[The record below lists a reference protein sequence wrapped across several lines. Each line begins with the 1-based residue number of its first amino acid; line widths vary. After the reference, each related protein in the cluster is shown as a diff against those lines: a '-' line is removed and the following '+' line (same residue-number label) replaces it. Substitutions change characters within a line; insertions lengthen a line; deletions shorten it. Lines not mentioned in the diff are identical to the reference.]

1 MQRVCAVMDPRAAV
15 AATRTDEGA
24 LRAVSSVGWP
34 SAEPAAEELA
44 EAPLWAD
51 VDRREGVVQR
61 TGGTLAGRDFR
72 QLLATRIAYR
82 GETLGLLA
90 VLDKESRA
98 AGEPSFTD
106 EESRFL
112 ESVAALAG

>member
-34 SAEPAAEELA
+34 AAEPAAEQLA

-51 VDRREGVVQR
+51 VDRRDGVVER
-61 TGGTLAGRDFR
+61 AGGTFAGRDFR
-72 QLLATRIAYR
+72 QLPATQLAYR
-82 GETLGLLA
+82 WEPLGLLA
-90 VLDKESRA
+90 FLDKESRA
-98 AGEPSFTD
+98 AGEPSFSE

-112 ESVAALAG
+112 